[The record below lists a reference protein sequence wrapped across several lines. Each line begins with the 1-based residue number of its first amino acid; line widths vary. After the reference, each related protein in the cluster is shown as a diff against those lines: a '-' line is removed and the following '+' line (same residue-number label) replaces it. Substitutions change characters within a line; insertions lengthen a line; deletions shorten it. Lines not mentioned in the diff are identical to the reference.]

1 MSCTTTR
8 RINATL
14 EAAEARW
21 GRGHC
26 RTWTTV
32 ADDTDSLDGTYL
44 DLNLI
49 GYDFAEDLYLVWFNT
64 SGGSAT
70 APVVA
75 GKTNIEVALTT
86 DATAATVAAAIKTAV
101 DTADVPCFV
110 TVSGST
116 VTIENQVQGAITT
129 ETDSGSTGFTL
140 DVGTVGLSVELGGT
154 SGPLELSMATEVV
167 DIVSNQTGSIIGSQ
181 IQTGA
186 TAEISMSLIE
196 ITKERFD
203 TLVGEVT
210 GDAVTPVG
218 GTKVT
223 GYGESRLFTA
233 LDELGG
239 QLILHPIRLPD
250 SDKSA
255 DVIFFRSAP
264 KPASLNFDGTAP
276 QEMEVTFTAYLDRG
290 YNTGINLFAKGDW
303 TQKGLRA

>member
-32 ADDTDSLDGTYL
+32 ANTANALEDTYL
-44 DLNLI
+44 DLNVI
-49 GYDFAEDLYLVWFNT
+49 GYDFAEDLYYVWFD
-64 SGGSAT
+64 GGTGTDPAIS
-70 APVVA
+70 
-75 GKTNIEVALTT
+75 GKTGIEVTVSSG
-86 DATAATVAAAIKTAV
+86 DSAAAVAAAIKTAI

-110 TVSGST
+110 SVSGDV
-116 VTIENQVQGAITT
+116 VTIENQVQGAITA
-129 ETDSGSTGFTL
+129 ETDSGSTGFSL
-140 DVGTVGLSVELGGT
+140 EVGTVGLSVELGGT

-186 TAEISMSLIE
+186 TAEITMSLIE

-210 GDAVTPVG
+210 GDAVTPMG

-255 DVIFFRSAP
+255 DVVFFRSAP

>member
-32 ADDTDSLDGTYL
+32 DNTANALEDTYL
-44 DLNLI
+44 DLNVI
-49 GYDFAEDLYLVWFNT
+49 GYDFAEGLYYVWFNGGT
-64 SGGSAT
+64 GTDPAVSGKTGIEVTISSGDSA
-70 APVVA
+70 AVVA
-75 GKTNIEVALTT
+75 S
-86 DATAATVAAAIKTAV
+86 AIKTAI
-101 DTADVPCFV
+101 DTADIPCFV
-110 TVSGST
+110 SVSGDV
-116 VTIENQVQGAITT
+116 VTIENQVQGAITG
-129 ETDSGSTGFTL
+129 ETDSGSTGFSL
-140 DVGTVGLSVELGGT
+140 EVGTVGLSVELGGT

-186 TAEISMSLIE
+186 TAEITMSLIE

-210 GDAVTPVG
+210 GDAVTPAG

-239 QLILHPIRLPD
+239 QLILHPIRLPN

-264 KPASLNFDGTAP
+264 KPSSLNFDGTAP
-276 QEMEVTFTAYLDRG
+276 QEMELVFTAYLDRG